1 MEILTALYE
10 KFQSA
15 GDISNADKMK
25 QLIMKCNKDEF
36 VIAFCGHFSAG
47 KSSMI
52 NFFLQD
58 QVLPSSPI
66 PTSAN
71 MVKVQKGENYAK
83 VFYHHEPPVLFPAP
97 YDFKEVKKFAKD
109 GDSVL
114 AITISS
120 SEFPLPDSCV
130 IMDTPGIDSTDDAH
144 RVSTESA
151 LHLADVVFYVM
162 DYNHVQS
169 EVNFLF
175 TKE

>member
-1 MEILTALYE
+1 MLQTQKQQSKMEILTALYE
-10 KFQSA
+10 QFQSA

-25 QLIMKCNKDEF
+25 QLIMKCNQDEF

-83 VFYHHEPPVLFPAP
+83 VILSP
-97 YDFKEVKKFAKD
+97 
-109 GDSVL
+109 
-114 AITISS
+114 
-120 SEFPLPDSCV
+120 
-130 IMDTPGIDSTDDAH
+130 
-144 RVSTESA
+144 
-151 LHLADVVFYVM
+151 
-162 DYNHVQS
+162 
-169 EVNFLF
+169 
-175 TKE
+175 